1 MAFEHYIRMDG
12 RNLRLGFTTGTCA
25 ALAAAGAAEGLL
37 TGQIPKTLSLI
48 TPKGIEVCV
57 QPQNCWVFASD
68 PEEKAAR
75 GRWSKAVC
83 GVRKDAGDDVDV
95 TDGLLI
101 LAEAER
107 SCAGGSFRA
116 GSQEEKPYS
125 ERVRILAGA
134 GIGRVTKPGL
144 DQSVGE
150 AAINR
155 VPREMIRREVL
166 RVCGEQGYEGGIT
179 ITISAPDGE
188 KAARRTL
195 NSRLGILGGISII
208 GTSGIVEPMSMKAYA
223 DSVRLQIRQAAAMG
237 TSVTESSAE
246 KAMTDNTPGS
256 FAAEA
261 MTDNAQESSAAKAVT
276 SGQERKEDRYQSIC
290 NNKTILLTPGNY
302 GLFFLRQCGYDLPK
316 APVVV
321 CSNFIGEA
329 LDEASAC
336 GYDNILLVGH
346 IGKLV
351 KLAAGIMNTHSS
363 MADGRN
369 EIFTAHAALAGAG
382 GDVLKKLMEAA
393 TTDACI
399 AILKE
404 EGIEEKVLAS
414 ILEKAQSH
422 LDRRCA
428 RVRSGM
434 IVFSNVYGELGK
446 TGWAA
451 DQICRRQTQN
461 QADRGHYT

>member
-1 MAFEHYIRMDG
+1 MAFEHYIHMDG
-12 RNLRLGFTTGTCA
+12 RTLRLGYTTGTCA

-57 QPQNCWVFASD
+57 RPQSCRVFEED
-68 PEEKAAR
+68 PGKEAGN
-75 GRWSKAVC
+75 GRCIKAVC
-83 GVRKDAGDDVDV
+83 GVRKDAGDDADV
-95 TDGLLI
+95 TNGLLI
-101 LAEAER
+101 LAEAEKWD
-107 SCAGGSFRA
+107 SFP
-116 GSQEEKPYS
+116 G
-125 ERVRILAGA
+125 RVRILAGA
-134 GIGRVTKPGL
+134 GVGRVTKPGL
-144 DQSVGE
+144 DQAVGE

-179 ITISAPDGE
+179 ITISVPGGE
-188 KAARRTL
+188 EAARHTL
-195 NSRLGILGGISII
+195 NSRLGITGGISII

-237 TSVTESSAE
+237 SSAGHGPQ
-246 KAMTDNTPGS
+246 K
-256 FAAEA
+256 
-261 MTDNAQESSAAKAVT
+261 
-276 SGQERKEDRYQSIC
+276 DRYGSIC
-290 NNKTILLTPGNY
+290 KEKMILLTPGNY
-302 GLFFLRQCGYDLPK
+302 GLSFLRQCGYDLPQ

-336 GYDNILLVGH
+336 GYERILLVGH

-382 GDVLKKLMEAA
+382 TNVLKELMEAA

-404 EGIEEKVLAS
+404 EGIDQTVLAS
-414 ILEKAQSH
+414 ILEKAQRH
-422 LDRRCA
+422 LDRRCTQA
-428 RVRSGM
+428 VSGM
-434 IVFSNVYGELGK
+434 IVFSNVYGVLGK
-446 TGWAA
+446 TGCAEA
-451 DQICRRQTQN
+451 LACGRQT
-461 QADRGHYT
+461 